1 MENILLIGLSRQVAL
16 HRELDVISN
25 NIANLTTTGYKA
37 DATVFEE
44 FLMPV
49 AQAGSFQGA
58 DRRLSY
64 VQDRATWHD
73 FKQGPIKPTGSALDV
88 AIEGDAFL
96 VVQTPRGERYTRNGA
111 LQINN
116 TGQLVTAEGYVVQSE
131 GGPIVFQNTDT
142 NIAIADDGTI
152 RVRENG
158 DSKSD
163 VLRGK
168 LRLVRFDQVAR
179 LEKDG
184 SSLFNAPAGV
194 APLTPEVSNRIR
206 VIQGALEQSNV
217 RGVVEMS
224 RMIEL
229 TRQYQAIANVLQSH
243 GDMRRNSID
252 KLAEVPV

>member
-1 MENILLIGLSRQVAL
+1 MENALLIGLSRQIAL
-16 HRELDVISN
+16 HREIDVVAN
-25 NIANLTTTGYKA
+25 NIANMNTTGYKA
-37 DATVFEE
+37 DAAVFEE
-44 FLMPV
+44 FLAPV
-49 AQAGSFQGA
+49 AQHGHFTGA

-73 FKQGPIKPTGSALDV
+73 FKQGPLKPTGSALDV

-111 LQINN
+111 LQINAA
-116 TGQLVTAEGYVVQSE
+116 GRLVTNEGFEVQSD
-131 GGPIVFQNTDT
+131 GGPITFQNTDSD
-142 NIAIADDGTI
+142 IAIADDGTI

-158 DSKSD
+158 DSRSD
-163 VLRGK
+163 ALRGK

-179 LEKDG
+179 LQKDG
-184 SSLFNAPAGV
+184 SSLFNTPAGV
-194 APLTPEVSNRIR
+194 VPQTPEVSNRVR
-206 VIQGALEQSNV
+206 VIQGSLEQSNV

-229 TRQYQAIANVLQSH
+229 TRHYQQIANLLQSD

-252 KLAEVPV
+252 KLAEVPL

>member
-1 MENILLIGLSRQVAL
+1 VENSLLIGLSRQMAL
-16 HRELDVISN
+16 HREMDVVAN
-25 NIANLTTTGYKA
+25 NIANINTTGFKA
-37 DATVFEE
+37 DAAIFEE
-44 FLMPV
+44 FLPSV
-49 AQAGSFQGA
+49 AQHGHFTGA

-111 LQINN
+111 LQINA
-116 TGQLVTAEGYVVQSE
+116 TGRLVTSEGYEVQSD
-131 GGPIVFQNTDT
+131 GGPIVFQNTDSD
-142 NIAIADDGTI
+142 IAIADDGTI
-152 RVRENG
+152 RVRESG

-163 VLRGK
+163 ALRGK

-179 LEKDG
+179 LQKDG
-184 SSLFNAPAGV
+184 SSLFNTPAGV
-194 APLTPEVSNRIR
+194 VPRTPEASNRVR

-229 TRQYQAIANVLQSH
+229 TRQYQAIANLLQSH

-252 KLAEVPV
+252 KLAEVPM